1 MEQIG
6 LDERT
11 RRGALGPSW
20 GHLLGVLDRYAE
32 RFIALYRENLEY
44 AGRNASRAL
53 SDSLSYEV
61 RTEARTIGVDISLL
75 DYWTYIEHGT
85 APHWAPIQPLRD
97 WVRVKGLAPRPRTGA
112 KVPGPINMEKEIN
125 RIAHAVQWKIAQEGT
140 EGKPNFQSALDAAWA
155 EFEDAIGEAISADI
169 GENIDVVLAVL
180 AQA

>member
-1 MEQIG
+1 MEAIG
-6 LDERT
+6 LDERS

-20 GHLLGVLDRYAE
+20 AHLLGVLDRYAE

-75 DYWTYIEHGT
+75 DYWEYIEHGT
-85 APHWAPIQPLRD
+85 APHWAPIAPLRE
-97 WVRVKGLAPRPRTGA
+97 WVRVKNIAPRPLANGKLPT
-112 KVPGPINMEKEIN
+112 VNQL
-125 RIAHAVQWKIAQEGT
+125 AHMVQWKIAQEGT
-140 EGKPNFQSALDAAWA
+140 EGKPNFQGALDAAWA

-169 GENIDVVLAVL
+169 GENIDVVLSVL

>member
-1 MEQIG
+1 MEPIG
-6 LDERT
+6 LDERS
-11 RRGALGPSW
+11 RREALGPSW

-75 DYWTYIEHGT
+75 DYWEYIEHGT
-85 APHWAPIQPLRD
+85 APHWVPIQPLKE
-97 WVRVKGLAPRPRTGA
+97 WVQVKNILPYPKANGKLPTPTELAY
-112 KVPGPINMEKEIN
+112 M
-125 RIAHAVQWKIAQEGT
+125 VQHKIAQEGT

-155 EFEDAIGEAISADI
+155 EFEQAIGEAITLDI
-169 GENIDVVLAVL
+169 GEDVDAVLSVL